1 MNYCVEFLLSLEE
14 AMVIAHQGQAL
25 LLTVPLFRRT
35 IVTTSPATSPHLLNS
50 SMLLR
55 ASIYAA
61 HQFRHC
67 GVLKTIRINQSQQKT
82 FTSTHTMSSPS
93 PDFSNRFK
101 EVLSSLKSDG
111 IIPDVIPTSEKF
123 TPSVLIT
130 GIIWP
135 KINKKVVLGDKIKKD
150 WAEDEPEVTLKQKHP
165 DGDALYTV
173 VITDPDAPSRK
184 DPKWA
189 QFRHWVVSCSWPT
202 MRWFFSNIS

>member
-1 MNYCVEFLLSLEE
+1 M
-14 AMVIAHQGQAL
+14 
-25 LLTVPLFRRT
+25 
-35 IVTTSPATSPHLLNS
+35 TTSPATSLHLLNS

-61 HQFRHC
+61 HQFQHC
-67 GVLKTIRINQSQQKT
+67 GILKTIRINQSQQKT

-189 QFRHWVVSCSWPT
+189 QFRHWVVSCSWQT
-202 MRWFFSNIS
+202 MRRFSQISRSKLA